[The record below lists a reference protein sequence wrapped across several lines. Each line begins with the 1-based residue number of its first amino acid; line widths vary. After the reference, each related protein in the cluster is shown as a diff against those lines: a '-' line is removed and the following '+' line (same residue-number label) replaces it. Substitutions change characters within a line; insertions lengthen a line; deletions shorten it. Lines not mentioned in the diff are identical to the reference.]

1 MNLNNK
7 EYLDEYI
14 YKYIDDLIKSSD
26 KYKDLSEN
34 VKERLSD
41 LFESIDDEDC
51 KELLSNIEEI
61 NKYLI
66 TVNELSTKELTSIK
80 NNGKKLIEKYNK
92 HKKKI
97 LSLKT
102 KYNILEEELST
113 IKEQKDKAL
122 LKVDELT
129 DEYYK
134 LYQEKNTLEMHD
146 SLKQDEEKEKEKLN
160 KQLLNEEIND
170 LNEKNDYLNKTLE
183 AYEYKI
189 DNLSKLN
196 DELFEMNSKLQK
208 DIEYKDKSLE
218 VLIEKNAKL
227 NQDNKDVMFMNS
239 GLQKTIEVFEN
250 QFKDNDKIIQ
260 QLKEQISNYEQLISE
275 KKANYMNSAL
285 NEEENKSNESDDANS
300 DDNDK
305 DNEKENEENK
315 NKKQRADSGAGI
327 NLNDLINDESE
338 SSELVTI
345 DKKSHFNKSKNG
357 LKSPMRSSG
366 RQKKFHIDEFSYK
379 TPKKNLYNGFDNYIN
394 KRTASNILIKLQNYR
409 IRNNNQN
416 CKKYLSKNDE
426 AFLSELLFRLIDC

>member
-1 MNLNNK
+1 MTSNNK

-61 NKYLI
+61 NKYLT

-285 NEEENKSNESDDANS
+285 NEEENKSNESDDVNS

-345 DKKSHFNKSKNG
+345 DKKSHFSKSKNG

-366 RQKKFHIDEFSYK
+366 RNKKFHIDEFSYK

>member
-1 MNLNNK
+1 MTSNNK
-7 EYLDEYI
+7 DYLDEYI

-61 NKYLI
+61 NKYLT

-160 KQLLNEEIND
+160 KQLLNEEINE

-189 DNLSKLN
+189 DNLTKLN

-285 NEEENKSNESDDANS
+285 NEEGNKSNESDDVNS

-345 DKKSHFNKSKNG
+345 DKKSHFSKSKNG
-357 LKSPMRSSG
+357 LKSPMRNSG

>member
-1 MNLNNK
+1 MTSNNK

-61 NKYLI
+61 NKYLT

-160 KQLLNEEIND
+160 KQLLNEEINE

-285 NEEENKSNESDDANS
+285 NEEENKSNESDDVNS

-345 DKKSHFNKSKNG
+345 EKKSHFSKSKNG

-366 RQKKFHIDEFSYK
+366 RHKKFHIDEFSYK
-379 TPKKNLYNGFDNYIN
+379 TPKKNLYNGYDNYIN

>member
-1 MNLNNK
+1 MTSNNK

-160 KQLLNEEIND
+160 KQLLNEEINE
-170 LNEKNDYLNKTLE
+170 LNEKNDYLNKTIE

-305 DNEKENEENK
+305 DNQKENEENK

-345 DKKSHFNKSKNG
+345 DKKSHFSKSKNG

>member
-1 MNLNNK
+1 MTSNNK

-160 KQLLNEEIND
+160 KQLLNEEINE
-170 LNEKNDYLNKTLE
+170 LNEKNDYLNKTIE

-285 NEEENKSNESDDANS
+285 NEEENKSNESDDVNS

-345 DKKSHFNKSKNG
+345 DKKSHFSKSKNG

-366 RQKKFHIDEFSYK
+366 RNKKFHIDEFSYK